1 MKLFIYFKWFLFL
14 FIIDNQLISYSKGIL
29 SIWNY
34 QYLNKIDKLIIDFND
49 AYLKKTKEGKDK
61 NILFTSY

>member
-1 MKLFIYFKWFLFL
+1 MYFKWFLFL

-49 AYLKKTKEGKDK
+49 TYLKKTKEGKDK

>member
-1 MKLFIYFKWFLFL
+1 MFL

-34 QYLNKIDKLIIDFND
+34 QCLNKIDKLVIYFND